1 MTVLPVE
8 ANAIITAQSVLGD
21 NFSFDMTKEHFSEF
35 AKQFST
41 PQKNFHCKILLLRLK
56 PRK

>member
-41 PQKNFHCKILLLRLK
+41 PQKTFTAKYYY
-56 PRK
+56 